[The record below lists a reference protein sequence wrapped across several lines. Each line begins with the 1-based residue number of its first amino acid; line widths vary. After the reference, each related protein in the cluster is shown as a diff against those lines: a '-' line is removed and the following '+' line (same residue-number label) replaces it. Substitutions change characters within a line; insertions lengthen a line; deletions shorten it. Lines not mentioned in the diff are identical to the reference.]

1 MIRCEVWNQI
11 FLPQTVDGVIFFY
24 IEFLWRAVKKN
35 CVFLEAIK
43 WKLLMSV
50 DNMRSIVLLLC
61 TCIANFRF
69 YKPSFPYCARLCWIK
84 KWQQQQP
91 ESHNNF
97 GIEEFS
103 AASLKSYSTGPKL
116 WSSGKGKDKESTQEV
131 DCRLSIIDCRLS
143 ISISLKLYTKV
154 GCHLPPP
161 PASLILL
168 N

>member
-1 MIRCEVWNQI
+1 
-11 FLPQTVDGVIFFY
+11 
-24 IEFLWRAVKKN
+24 
-35 CVFLEAIK
+35 
-43 WKLLMSV
+43 MSV

-103 AASLKSYSTGPKL
+103 AASLKSYSTRPKSL
-116 WSSGKGKDKESTQEV
+116 PLLGVSVSCQLSPFPSQYSASAFPEQLGHQTPAQCFHAKLDSYVGAAPAKDQRTPCIH
-131 DCRLSIIDCRLS
+131 D
-143 ISISLKLYTKV
+143 
-154 GCHLPPP
+154 
-161 PASLILL
+161 
-168 N
+168 

>member
-1 MIRCEVWNQI
+1 
-11 FLPQTVDGVIFFY
+11 
-24 IEFLWRAVKKN
+24 
-35 CVFLEAIK
+35 
-43 WKLLMSV
+43 MSV

-103 AASLKSYSTGPKL
+103 AASLKSYSTRPKSL
-116 WSSGKGKDKESTQEV
+116 PLLGVSVSCQ
-131 DCRLSIIDCRLS
+131 LSPFPSEYSAFPGQLGHQ
-143 ISISLKLYTKV
+143 TPA
-154 GCHLPPP
+154 LP
-161 PASLILL
+161 SVFMQ

>member
-1 MIRCEVWNQI
+1 
-11 FLPQTVDGVIFFY
+11 
-24 IEFLWRAVKKN
+24 
-35 CVFLEAIK
+35 
-43 WKLLMSV
+43 MSV

-103 AASLKSYSTGPKL
+103 AASLKSYSTRPKSL
-116 WSSGKGKDKESTQEV
+116 PLLGVSVSVSCHPSPPSIQLQHSQSSSAIRRQPSV
-131 DCRLSIIDCRLS
+131 FMQ
-143 ISISLKLYTKV
+143 
-154 GCHLPPP
+154 
-161 PASLILL
+161 